1 LLPKQI
7 LCFFHKRKETQPW
20 LPGYK
25 RSLLTYCTDH
35 DKELVATFE
44 NGETVK
50 AVIWRRS
57 IPARLRLS
65 IQTWQSNMV
74 KAFQEIEQY
83 CHEWELLHLSVI
95 TLITYSCIA
104 GKYIILNVHN
114 SFCIVFV
121 SAKQIYMLS
130 QTWPYCYRMLA
141 HSHSATSLYNLSQ
154 FKPISDSFTS
164 IVYILPAS
172 NLGTGIL

>member
-1 LLPKQI
+1 
-7 LCFFHKRKETQPW
+7 LCSCYQNKFCVFSTKGRRHSLDYLATKEACWHTA
-20 LPGYK
+20 
-25 RSLLTYCTDH
+25 CTDH

-57 IPARLRLS
+57 IPAQLRLS

-121 SAKQIYMLS
+121 SAKQIYI
-130 QTWPYCYRMLA
+130 CYRKRA
-141 HSHSATSLYNLSQ
+141 VT
-154 FKPISDSFTS
+154 
-164 IVYILPAS
+164 VC
-172 NLGTGIL
+172 